1 MKELN
6 RKFNNMNKEI
16 IESIWNKV
24 IPSGEGEFEYK
35 LLSKESIPQLNI
47 GFDKK
52 SQKCLILELPFDF
65 DKPFQQFEK
74 ENLSLKYFK
83 KEKCL
88 CIILNDDFFKDLFDD
103 LILSIYS
110 KISKISNPEEYSELF
125 TRHFFKW
132 SAFFENKK
140 TDGLTRDQVK
150 GLIGEL
156 IYLKNL
162 LLNRQLSIDDILHSW
177 RGPYDEGHDFVF
189 EFTDYEIKT
198 IETTKNSVRIS
209 SEFQL
214 ESEKGKELE
223 LVVIFVNQDNENGLS
238 LKSLID
244 EIKLIVLDRFGD
256 NSIFINS
263 LAQKGLIIG
272 DLDQYEIYR
281 YTPIEEISYD
291 SSKENFPKLIRSSIP
306 EEINKLNYNIRLN
319 LIEEFIIQKKQ
330 F

>member
-1 MKELN
+1 
-6 RKFNNMNKEI
+6 MNKEI
-16 IESIWNKV
+16 IEDIWNKI
-24 IPSGEGEFEYK
+24 IPSGQGEFEYK

-47 GFDKK
+47 GFNKK
-52 SQKCLILELPFDF
+52 SQRCLILELPFDF

-110 KISKISNPEEYSELF
+110 KIYNISNTEEYSELF

-140 TDGLTRDQVK
+140 IDGLSRDQIK

-156 IYLKNL
+156 FYLKNL
-162 LLNRQLSIDDILHSW
+162 LFSSELSVDEILSSW

-189 EFTDYEIKT
+189 EFINYEIKT
-198 IETTKNSVRIS
+198 IESSKNNVRIS

-223 LVVIFVNQDNENGLS
+223 LVVIFVCPDIEIGLS
-238 LKSLID
+238 LKSLIND
-244 EIKLIVLDRFGD
+244 IKTIVLDKLGD
-256 NSIFINS
+256 NSIFINA
-263 LAQKGLIIG
+263 LAQKGLSFG
-272 DLDQYEIYR
+272 DIEQYEIYR

-291 SSKENFPKLIRSSIP
+291 CNLENFPKLIRSSIP
-306 EEINKLNYNIRLN
+306 EEINKLNYNIRIN
-319 LIEEFIIQKKQ
+319 LIEEFIKYKKQ

>member
-1 MKELN
+1 
-6 RKFNNMNKEI
+6 MNKEI
-16 IESIWNKV
+16 IESIWNKI
-24 IPSGEGEFEYK
+24 IPSGEGDFEYK

-47 GFDKK
+47 GFNKK
-52 SQKCLILELPFDF
+52 SQRCLVLELPFDF

-74 ENLSLKYFK
+74 ENLSLKYFN

-88 CIILNDDFFKDLFDD
+88 CIILNDNFFKDLFDD

-110 KISKISNPEEYSELF
+110 KIHNISKPDEYSELF
-125 TRHFFKW
+125 TRYFFKW

-156 IYLKNL
+156 FYLKNF
-162 LLNRQLSIDDILHSW
+162 LLNSKISVDELLISW

-189 EFTDYEIKT
+189 EFKDYEIKT
-198 IETTKNSVRIS
+198 IESTKNSVRIS

-223 LVVIFVNQDNENGLS
+223 LVVVFVNPDNENGLS
-238 LKSLID
+238 LKSLIT
-244 EIKLIVLDRFGD
+244 EIKTIVLNKFGD
-256 NSIFINS
+256 NSIFINA
-263 LAQKGLIIG
+263 LAQKGIAIG
-272 DLDQYEIYR
+272 DLEQYEIYR
-281 YTPIEEISYD
+281 YLPIEEISYD
-291 SSKENFPKLIRSSIP
+291 TNSDKFPKLIISNIP
-306 EEINKLNYNIRLN
+306 EEINNLIYNIRLN
-319 LIEEFIIQKKQ
+319 LIEEFIINKKQ

>member
-1 MKELN
+1 
-6 RKFNNMNKEI
+6 MNKEI
-16 IESIWNKV
+16 IENIWNKI
-24 IPSGEGEFEYK
+24 IPSGKGEFEYK

-47 GFDKK
+47 GFNKK
-52 SQKCLILELPFDF
+52 NQRCLILELPFDF

-110 KISKISNPEEYSELF
+110 KIYNISNTEEYSELF

-156 IYLKNL
+156 FYLKNL
-162 LLNRQLSIDDILHSW
+162 LFSSKLNVDELLMSW

-198 IETTKNSVRIS
+198 IESSKNSVRIS

-214 ESEKGKELE
+214 ESEKGKELK
-223 LVVIFVNQDNENGLS
+223 LVVIFVNPDNENGLS
-238 LKSLID
+238 LKSLIND
-244 EIKLIVLDRFGD
+244 IKKIVFDKLGD
-256 NSIFINS
+256 NSIFINA
-263 LAQKGLIIG
+263 LAQKGLSIG
-272 DLDQYEIYR
+272 NLDQYEIYR

-291 SSKENFPKLIRSSIP
+291 SNSENFPKLIRSSIP

-319 LIEEFIIQKKQ
+319 LIEEFIINKKQ

>member
-1 MKELN
+1 
-6 RKFNNMNKEI
+6 MNKEI
-16 IESIWNKV
+16 IENIWNKI

-47 GFDKK
+47 GYNKK
-52 SQKCLILELPFDF
+52 SQRCLILELPFDF

-110 KISKISNPEEYSELF
+110 KIYNISNTEEYSELF
-125 TRHFFKW
+125 IRHFFKW

-140 TDGLTRDQVK
+140 TDGLTRDQIK

-162 LLNRQLSIDDILHSW
+162 LLNSELIVDDILLSW

-198 IETTKNSVRIS
+198 IESSKNNVRIS

-214 ESEKGKELE
+214 ESEKGKELL
-223 LVVIFVNQDNENGLS
+223 LVVIFVNTDIENGLS
-238 LKSLID
+238 LKSLIND
-244 EIKLIVLDRFGD
+244 IKTIVLDKLGD
-256 NSIFINS
+256 NSIFINA
-263 LAQKGLIIG
+263 LAQKGLTIG

-281 YTPIEEISYD
+281 YTPTEEISYD
-291 SSKENFPKLIRSSIP
+291 SNRESFPKLIRSSIP

-319 LIEEFIIQKKQ
+319 LIEEFIINKKQ

>member
-1 MKELN
+1 
-6 RKFNNMNKEI
+6 MNKEI
-16 IESIWNKV
+16 IESIWNKI

-35 LLSKESIPQLNI
+35 LLSKESTPQLNI
-47 GFDKK
+47 GFNKK
-52 SQKCLILELPFDF
+52 SQRCLILELPFDF

-88 CIILNDDFFKDLFDD
+88 CIILNDEFFKDLFDD

-110 KISKISNPEEYSELF
+110 KIYNISNTEEYSELF

-156 IYLKNL
+156 FYLKNL
-162 LLNRQLSIDDILHSW
+162 LLNSELIVDDILLSL

-198 IETTKNSVRIS
+198 IESSKNSVRIS

-223 LVVIFVNQDNENGLS
+223 LIVIFVNPDNENGLS
-238 LKSLID
+238 LKSLIND
-244 EIKLIVLDRFGD
+244 IKKIVLDKLGD
-256 NSIFINS
+256 NSIFINA
-263 LAQKGLIIG
+263 LAQKGLTIG

-281 YTPIEEISYD
+281 YKPIEEISYD
-291 SSKENFPKLIRSSIP
+291 VNRENFPKLIRSSIP

-319 LIEEFIIQKKQ
+319 LIEEFITNKKQ

>member
-1 MKELN
+1 
-6 RKFNNMNKEI
+6 MNKEI
-16 IESIWNKV
+16 IENIWNKI

-47 GFDKK
+47 GFNKK
-52 SQKCLILELPFDF
+52 SQRCLILELPFDF
-65 DKPFQQFEK
+65 DKSFQQFEK

-110 KISKISNPEEYSELF
+110 KIYNISNTEVYSELF
-125 TRHFFKW
+125 LRHFFKW

-140 TDGLTRDQVK
+140 TDGLTREQVK

-156 IYLKNL
+156 FYLKNL
-162 LLNRQLSIDDILHSW
+162 LLNSENNVDNILISW

-198 IETTKNSVRIS
+198 IESSKNNVRIS

-223 LVVIFVNQDNENGLS
+223 LVVIFVNPDNENGVS
-238 LKSLID
+238 LKSLIND
-244 EIKLIVLDRFGD
+244 IKTIVLDKLGD
-256 NSIFINS
+256 NSIFITA
-263 LAQKGLIIG
+263 LAQKGLTIG

-291 SSKENFPKLIRSSIP
+291 STRENFPKLIRCSIP

-319 LIEEFIIQKKQ
+319 LIEEFIIKKKQ

>member
-1 MKELN
+1 
-6 RKFNNMNKEI
+6 MNKAI
-16 IESIWNKV
+16 IENIWSKI
-24 IPSGEGEFEYK
+24 IPSGEGKFEYK

-47 GFDKK
+47 GFNKK
-52 SQKCLILELPFDF
+52 SQRCLILELPFDF

-110 KISKISNPEEYSELF
+110 KIYNISNTEEYSELF
-125 TRHFFKW
+125 TRHFIKW

-140 TDGLTRDQVK
+140 TDGLTREQVK

-156 IYLKNL
+156 FYLKNL
-162 LLNRQLSIDDILHSW
+162 LHNSELNVDDILISW

-198 IETTKNSVRIS
+198 IESSKNSVRIS

-223 LVVIFVNQDNENGLS
+223 LVVILVNPDNENGLS
-238 LKSLID
+238 LKSLIN
-244 EIKLIVLDRFGD
+244 EIKKIVLDRLGD
-256 NSIFINS
+256 NSIFINA
-263 LAQKGLIIG
+263 LAQKGLSIG
-272 DLDQYEIYR
+272 DLNQYEIYS

-291 SSKENFPKLIRSSIP
+291 SNRESFPKLIRSSIP

-319 LIEEFIIQKKQ
+319 LIEEFIINKKQ

>member
-1 MKELN
+1 
-6 RKFNNMNKEI
+6 MNKEI
-16 IESIWNKV
+16 IENIWNKI
-24 IPSGEGEFEYK
+24 IPIGKGEFEYK

-47 GFDKK
+47 GFNKK
-52 SQKCLILELPFDF
+52 NQRCLILELPFDF

-88 CIILNDDFFKDLFDD
+88 CIILNDNFFKDLFDD

-110 KISKISNPEEYSELF
+110 KIYNISNTEEYSELF

-156 IYLKNL
+156 LYLKNL
-162 LLNRQLSIDDILHSW
+162 LLSSEVNVDELLISW

-189 EFTDYEIKT
+189 EFIDYEIKT
-198 IETTKNSVRIS
+198 IESSKNSVRIS

-223 LVVIFVNQDNENGLS
+223 LVVIFVNPDNENGSS
-238 LKSLID
+238 LKSLVND
-244 EIKLIVLDRFGD
+244 IKIIVINKLGD
-256 NSIFINS
+256 NSIFINA
-263 LAQKGLIIG
+263 LAQKGLTIG
-272 DLDQYEIYR
+272 YLDQYEIYR
-281 YTPIEEISYD
+281 YSPIEEISYD
-291 SSKENFPKLIRSSIP
+291 SDREDFPKLIRSSIP

-319 LIEEFIIQKKQ
+319 LLEKFIINKKQ

>member
-1 MKELN
+1 
-6 RKFNNMNKEI
+6 MNKEI
-16 IESIWNKV
+16 IESIWNKI

-47 GFDKK
+47 GFNKK
-52 SQKCLILELPFDF
+52 SQRCLILELPFDF

-110 KISKISNPEEYSELF
+110 KIYNISNTEEYSELF

-156 IYLKNL
+156 FYLKNL
-162 LLNRQLSIDDILHSW
+162 LLNSELIVDDILHSW

-198 IETTKNSVRIS
+198 IESSKNNVRIS

-214 ESEKGKELE
+214 ESENGKELL
-223 LVVIFVNQDNENGLS
+223 LVVIFVNTDIKNGLS
-238 LKSLID
+238 LKSLIND
-244 EIKLIVLDRFGD
+244 IKTIVLNKLGD
-256 NSIFINS
+256 NSIFINA
-263 LAQKGLIIG
+263 LAQKGLTIG

-291 SSKENFPKLIRSSIP
+291 SNRENFPKLIRSSIS
-306 EEINKLNYNIRLN
+306 EEINKINYNIRLN
-319 LIEEFIIQKKQ
+319 LIEEFIINKKQ

>member
-1 MKELN
+1 
-6 RKFNNMNKEI
+6 MNKEI
-16 IESIWNKV
+16 IETIWSKI

-47 GFDKK
+47 GFNKK
-52 SQKCLILELPFDF
+52 SQRCLIIELPFDF

-110 KISKISNPEEYSELF
+110 KIHNISNTEEYSELF
-125 TRHFFKW
+125 ARHFFKW
-132 SAFFENKK
+132 STFFENKK

-156 IYLKNL
+156 FYLKNL
-162 LLNRQLSIDDILHSW
+162 LLNSKLSVDELLISW

-198 IETTKNSVRIS
+198 IESSKNNVRIS

-214 ESEKGKELE
+214 ECEKGKNLE
-223 LVVIFVNQDNENGLS
+223 LVVILVNSDNENGLS
-238 LKSLID
+238 LKSLIND
-244 EIKLIVLDRFGD
+244 IKIIVLDKLGD
-256 NSIFINS
+256 NSIFINA
-263 LAQKGLIIG
+263 LAQKGLTIG

-291 SSKENFPKLIRSSIP
+291 STRENFPKLIRSTIP
-306 EEINKLNYNIRLN
+306 EEINKLNYNVRLN
-319 LIEEFIIQKKQ
+319 LIEEFIVNKKQ

>member
-6 RKFNNMNKEI
+6 RKFNKMNKEI
-16 IESIWNKV
+16 IEKIWNKI
-24 IPSGEGEFEYK
+24 IPSGKGEFEYK
-35 LLSKESIPQLNI
+35 LLSKETIPQLNI
-47 GFDKK
+47 GYNRKN
-52 SQKCLILELPFDF
+52 QKCLILELPFDF

-125 TRHFFKW
+125 ARHFFKW
-132 SAFFENKK
+132 SAFFENRK
-140 TDGLTRDQVK
+140 TDGLTKDQIK

-156 IYLKNL
+156 FYLKNL
-162 LLNRQLSIDDILHSW
+162 LLNSELIVDYIIQSW

-189 EFTDYEIKT
+189 ENKDFEIKT
-198 IETTKNSVRIS
+198 IDSSKNNIRIS

-214 ESEKGKELE
+214 ECEKGKKLE
-223 LVVIFVNQDNENGLS
+223 LVVILATPDNENGLS
-238 LKSLID
+238 LKSLIND
-244 EIKLIVLDRFGD
+244 IKTIVHDKFGD
-256 NSIFINS
+256 NSIFINAI
-263 LAQKGLIIG
+263 AQKGLIIG

-319 LIEEFIIQKKQ
+319 LIEEFIISKKQ

>member
-1 MKELN
+1 M
-6 RKFNNMNKEI
+6 MNKEI
-16 IESIWNKV
+16 IENIWRKI
-24 IPSGEGEFEYK
+24 IPYGEGEFEYK
-35 LLSKESIPQLNI
+35 LLSRESIPQLNI
-47 GFDKK
+47 GFNKK
-52 SQKCLILELPFDF
+52 SQRCLILELPFNF

-88 CIILNDDFFKDLFDD
+88 CIILNDDFFNDLFDD

-110 KISKISNPEEYSELF
+110 KIYNISNTEEYSELF

-132 SAFFENKK
+132 SAFFENKS
-140 TDGLTRDQVK
+140 TDGLTRDQIK

-156 IYLKNL
+156 FYLKNIL
-162 LLNRQLSIDDILHSW
+162 LISELIVDEILLSW
-177 RGPYDEGHDFVF
+177 RGPYDEAHDFVF

-198 IETTKNSVRIS
+198 IESSKNNVRIS

-214 ESEKGKELE
+214 ESEKGKGLE
-223 LVVIFVNQDNENGLS
+223 LAVIFVNPDNEKGLS
-238 LKSLID
+238 LKSLIND
-244 EIKLIVLDRFGD
+244 IKTIIHHKLGD
-256 NSIFINS
+256 NSIFINA
-263 LAQKGLIIG
+263 LAQKGLTTL

-291 SSKENFPKLIRSSIP
+291 CNRENFPKLISSSVP
-306 EEINKLNYNIRLN
+306 EGIYSIYYNIRIN
-319 LIEEFIIQKKQ
+319 LIEEFIITKKQ

>member
-1 MKELN
+1 
-6 RKFNNMNKEI
+6 MNKEI
-16 IESIWNKV
+16 IESIWNEI
-24 IPSGEGEFEYK
+24 IPSGKGEFEYK
-35 LLSKESIPQLNI
+35 LLSKESTPQLNI
-47 GFDKK
+47 GFNKK
-52 SQKCLILELPFDF
+52 SQRCLILELPFDF
-65 DKPFQQFEK
+65 EKPFQQFEK

-88 CIILNDDFFKDLFDD
+88 CIILNDEFFKDLFDD

-110 KISKISNPEEYSELF
+110 KIYNISNTEEYSELF

-140 TDGLTRDQVK
+140 TDCLSRDQVK

-156 IYLKNL
+156 FYLKNL
-162 LLNRQLSIDDILHSW
+162 LVNSELSVDENLSSW

-198 IETTKNSVRIS
+198 IESSKNNVRIS

-214 ESEKGKELE
+214 ESEKGKELV
-223 LVVIFVNQDNENGLS
+223 LVVIFVSPDIENGLS
-238 LKSLID
+238 LKSLIN
-244 EIKLIVLDRFGD
+244 EIKTVVHEKLGD
-256 NSIFINS
+256 NSIFINA
-263 LAQKGLIIG
+263 LAQKALTIG
-272 DLDQYEIYR
+272 DLEQYEIYR
-281 YTPIEEISYD
+281 YTPIQEISYD
-291 SSKENFPKLIRSSIP
+291 SNGVNFPKLIRSSIP

-319 LIEEFIIQKKQ
+319 LIEEFIINKKE

>member
-1 MKELN
+1 
-6 RKFNNMNKEI
+6 MNKEI
-16 IESIWNKV
+16 IENIWNKI

-47 GFDKK
+47 GFNKK
-52 SQKCLILELPFDF
+52 SQRCLILELPFDF
-65 DKPFQQFEK
+65 EKPFQQFEK

-83 KEKCL
+83 RENCL

-110 KISKISNPEEYSELF
+110 KIYNVSITEEYSELF

-140 TDGLTRDQVK
+140 TDGLTKDQVK
-150 GLIGEL
+150 GLIGE
-156 IYLKNL
+156 IFYLKNL
-162 LLNRQLSIDDILHSW
+162 LLNSELNVDELLISW
-177 RGPYDEGHDFVF
+177 KGPYDEGHDFVF

-198 IETTKNSVRIS
+198 IERYKNNVRIS

-214 ESEKGKELE
+214 ESQKGKELE
-223 LVVIFVNQDNENGLS
+223 LVVIFVNPDNENGLS
-238 LKSLID
+238 LKSLIND
-244 EIKLIVLDRFGD
+244 IKTIVLDKFGD
-256 NSIFINS
+256 NSIFINA

-272 DLDQYEIYR
+272 NLEQYEIYR

-291 SSKENFPKLIRSSIP
+291 SDRENFPKLIRSSIP

-319 LIEEFIIQKKQ
+319 LIEEFIINKKQ

>member
-1 MKELN
+1 
-6 RKFNNMNKEI
+6 MNKEI
-16 IESIWNKV
+16 IESIWNEI
-24 IPSGEGEFEYK
+24 IPSGKGEFEYK
-35 LLSKESIPQLNI
+35 LLSKESTPQLNI
-47 GFDKK
+47 GFNKK
-52 SQKCLILELPFDF
+52 SQRCLILELPFDF
-65 DKPFQQFEK
+65 EKPFQQFEK

-88 CIILNDDFFKDLFDD
+88 CIILNDEFFKDLFDD

-110 KISKISNPEEYSELF
+110 KIYNISNTEEYSELF

-140 TDGLTRDQVK
+140 TDCLSREQVK

-156 IYLKNL
+156 FYLKNL
-162 LLNRQLSIDDILHSW
+162 LVNSELSVDENLSSW

-198 IETTKNSVRIS
+198 IESSKNNVRIS

-214 ESEKGKELE
+214 ESEKGKELV
-223 LVVIFVNQDNENGLS
+223 LVVIFVSPDIENGLS
-238 LKSLID
+238 LKSLIN
-244 EIKLIVLDRFGD
+244 EIKTVVHEKLGD
-256 NSIFINS
+256 NSIFINA
-263 LAQKGLIIG
+263 LAQKALTIGGLE
-272 DLDQYEIYR
+272 QYEIYR
-281 YTPIEEISYD
+281 YTPIQEISYD
-291 SSKENFPKLIRSSIP
+291 SNGLNFPKLIRSSIP

-319 LIEEFIIQKKQ
+319 LIEEFIINKKE

>member
-1 MKELN
+1 
-6 RKFNNMNKEI
+6 MNKAI
-16 IESIWNKV
+16 IENIWSKI

-47 GFDKK
+47 GFNKK
-52 SQKCLILELPFDF
+52 SQRCLILELPFDF

-103 LILSIYS
+103 LILSIHS
-110 KISKISNPEEYSELF
+110 KIYNISDTEDYSELF

-132 SAFFENKK
+132 SAFFKNKK
-140 TDGLTRDQVK
+140 TDGLTREQVK

-156 IYLKNL
+156 FFLKNL
-162 LLNRQLSIDDILHSW
+162 LLNTDLTVDDILLSW

-198 IETTKNSVRIS
+198 VDSSKNSVRIS

-214 ESEKGKELE
+214 ESEKGKELI
-223 LVVIFVNQDNENGLS
+223 LVVIFVNADVNNGLS
-238 LKSLID
+238 LKSLIND
-244 EIKLIVLDRFGD
+244 IKTIVLNKLGD
-256 NSIFINS
+256 NSIFINA
-263 LAQKGLIIG
+263 LAQKGLTIG
-272 DLDQYEIYR
+272 DLDQYEIYL
-281 YTPIEEISYD
+281 YTPVEEISYD
-291 SSKENFPKLIRSSIP
+291 STIENFPKLIRSSIP

-319 LIEEFIIQKKQ
+319 LIEGFIINKKQ